1 MVLYSESTRPEN
13 RDTCI
18 HRHFIIFLQS
28 AVDLD
33 VGKIKKKKKQI
44 YEKHTKSSWKQ
55 V

>member
-18 HRHFIIFLQS
+18 HRLFIIFLQS
-28 AVDLD
+28 AVDPD
-33 VGKIKKKKKQI
+33 VGKIKKKQI